1 MKDEILNKI
10 IEAINQ
16 KEELDKYIIIGKEKS
31 EIKKENFSV
40 INENFNHKIAFIDG
54 GNAEIIKGANFSLQ
68 LIRIYYTIY
77 NDNKRIKNN
86 RNDYFVLVVAK
97 NKNNNIFYEVN
108 IFGQELKLE
117 FDSFDENLRQG
128 NHRILPAT
136 IAEHTRKLLE
146 IKQAKEIIE
155 ELDKGDLIIKDGN
168 LEENEKVESRF
179 INELKQEC
187 ITKGVMLLGLSK
199 TSTLL
204 TENGNSA
211 IITLSNIAPENE
223 WIYFTNNSINKSEVS
238 FVKLN
243 NKSKYVFRIDFLSQ
257 QKSFLINAL
266 TGLKDNSKDPIF
278 LGYPYGLIEAD
289 KLARVSNNEA
299 QQLNL
304 SLLSKKKEFEKYQK
318 TVDAHDLLNII

>member
-16 KEELDKYIIIGKEKS
+16 KEELDKYIIIEKERS
-31 EIKKENFSV
+31 EIKKENFYS
-40 INENFNHKIAFIDG
+40 INGEFDQKIAFIDG
-54 GNAEIIKGANFSLQ
+54 GNSEIIKGANFSLQ

-77 NDNKRIKNN
+77 GNNKRIKNN

-97 NKNNNIFYEVN
+97 NKNNNIIYEVN

-117 FDSFDENLRQG
+117 FDSFDENLKQG

-146 IKQAKEIIE
+146 IRKAR
-155 ELDKGDLIIKDGN
+155 DLIQELNNNDLIVRDGD
-168 LEENEKVESRF
+168 LEENEEIESRF
-179 INELKQEC
+179 IEELKQDC
-187 ITKGVMLLGLSK
+187 LNYNIILLGLSK

-223 WIYFTNNSINKSEVS
+223 WIYFTNKSEIS

-243 NKSKYVFRIDFLSQ
+243 KNSKYVFRLDYLSQ
-257 QKSFLINAL
+257 QRDLLISSLN
-266 TGLKDNSKDPIF
+266 GLKNNSRDPIF